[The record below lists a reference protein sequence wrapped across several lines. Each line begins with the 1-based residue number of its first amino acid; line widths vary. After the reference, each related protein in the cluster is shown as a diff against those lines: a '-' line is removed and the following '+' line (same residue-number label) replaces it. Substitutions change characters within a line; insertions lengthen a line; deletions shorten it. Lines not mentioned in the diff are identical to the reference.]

1 MSFDPITPALSRAAG
16 RRARERRGLTM
27 IEILIVLAVIG
38 LAVGL
43 VSFSFGSG
51 RLAETQRSTDQVA
64 ATIRFAFDKARV
76 TGTHLRLAIDLEKG
90 EFTLQEAPAAM
101 YLPATDRDGK
111 IFVLDED
118 KLKEREERDKRA
130 EESYNASIASKIVP
144 GGTPPPTDGAAG
156 GMGGLFGMLG
166 GGMGAGGVTP
176 TPKQVPRRRPPLY
189 AAFEDPGTISVLR
202 APIELPEGAKVESV
216 RTDSDPAP
224 ITKGQTALYFYP
236 SGRTQK
242 AHIQIVHGPSETAY
256 TIVVEPLTG
265 RVTVEPGRKPLTL
278 PDEVLGGEDDL
289 GRERKRRSFNL

>member
-1 MSFDPITPALSRAAG
+1 
-16 RRARERRGLTM
+16 M
-27 IEILIVLAVIG
+27 IEILIVIAIIG

-43 VSFSFGSG
+43 VAFSFGSG
-51 RLAETQRSTDQVA
+51 RLAETQRRTDQVA
-64 ATIRFAFDKARV
+64 ATIRFGFDKARV
-76 TGTHLRLAIDLEKG
+76 TGTHLRLAIDLDKG
-90 EFTLQEAPAAM
+90 TFTLQEAPSAM
-101 YLPATDRDGK
+101 YLPATDREGK
-111 IFVLDED
+111 IYTLDAE

-144 GGTPPPTDGAAG
+144 GGAPSASASGTGG

-166 GGMGAGGVTP
+166 GAMGAGMTP

-202 APIELPEGAKVESV
+202 APIKLPEGAKIESV

-224 ITKGQTALYFYP
+224 LTKGQTALFFYP

-242 AHIQIVHGPSETAY
+242 AHIQIVDGPTETAY

-265 RVTVEPGRKPLTL
+265 RVTVEPGRKPLEL
-278 PDEVLGGEDDL
+278 PAEVLAGEDDL
-289 GRERKRRSFNL
+289 GRERKRRSFNQ